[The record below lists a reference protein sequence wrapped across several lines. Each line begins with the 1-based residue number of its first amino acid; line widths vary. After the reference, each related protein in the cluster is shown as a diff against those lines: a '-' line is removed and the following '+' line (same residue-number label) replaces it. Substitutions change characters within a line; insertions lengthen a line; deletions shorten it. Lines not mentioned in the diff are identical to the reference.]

1 MTIDHLV
8 ASEIQ
13 SPREKRSPIMSEA
26 HDHRQE
32 ALDVLAAAM
41 NTYGDRS
48 DTPNAI
54 AELIADQIPAIVHA
68 LLYVGDQLGKIER
81 GA

>member
-1 MTIDHLV
+1 
-8 ASEIQ
+8 
-13 SPREKRSPIMSEA
+13 MSEA
-26 HDHRQE
+26 REPVDHRQE
-32 ALDVLAAAM
+32 ALDVLAAAR

-68 LLYVGDQLGKIER
+68 LLYVGDQLAKHGDSER
-81 GA
+81 QA